1 MNTAAATNSK
11 LFYGWWLIAAV
22 FVGEMFAIGS
32 TTYAFG
38 LFVKPLELEFGISRG
53 DANKGLALFM
63 IGMGL
68 SAPLI
73 GRLIDRRSARNVML
87 FGAAWMALGFIAIA
101 LAPSLL
107 WMALAILLM
116 VAVGATMIGPLTA
129 NTLASRWFERRRGR
143 ALGMVAV
150 GTSVGGT
157 LLVPLVAYNI
167 DMFGWRQALMIQG
180 GIILVI
186 VGALALWVV
195 RDRPQDMGLLADG
208 DIADRGNTATPLPS
222 GPVWTAGALLK
233 HRDFWCIGLSV
244 GLTFAVTQ
252 SVLASLVPYAADA
265 GISAQ
270 RGAMLIS
277 VLSVCSII
285 GKLVFGALAERVD
298 KRWLLLAV
306 VCFTVAQL
314 CTLIVQPDF
323 TLLLVICGIAGL
335 AIGGELPVWA
345 AIIAERFGSRSF
357 GTVMGM
363 MNPINMIC
371 SLVAISYVG
380 IAYDRSGG
388 YALPFQMFL
397 GVAAASA
404 VMTLLISAPKKSLT
418 DKPSV

>member
-1 MNTAAATNSK
+1 MNNNAPGNSK

-53 DANKGLALFM
+53 DANKGLALFI

-73 GRLIDRRSARNVML
+73 GRLIDRHSARRVML
-87 FGAAWMALGFIAIA
+87 FGAAWMGAGFFAVA
-101 LAPSLL
+101 LAPSLQ
-107 WMALAILLM
+107 WMSLAIVLM
-116 VAVGATMIGPLTA
+116 VASGATMIGPLVA
-129 NTLASRWFERRRGR
+129 NTLASRWFDRRRGR

-157 LLVPLVAYNI
+157 LLVPLMAYNI
-167 DMFGWRQALMIQG
+167 ETFGWRQALMIMG
-180 GIILVI
+180 GIIFVI

-195 RDRPQDMGLLADG
+195 RDRPQDLGLLPDG
-208 DIADRGNTATPLPS
+208 ALANRTEAGGQMPG
-222 GPVWTAGALLK
+222 GPVWTAGALLR

-265 GISAQ
+265 GIDAR
-270 RGAMLIS
+270 RGALLIS
-277 VLSVCSII
+277 VLSVCSIL
-285 GKLVFGALAERVD
+285 GKLLFGALAERVD
-298 KRWLLLAV
+298 KRWLLLV
-306 VCFTVAQL
+306 VVGFTVAQL

-323 TLLLVICGIAGL
+323 ALLLVICGIAGF

-345 AIIAERFGSRSF
+345 AIIAERFGPRSF
-357 GTVMGM
+357 GTVMGL
-363 MNPINMIC
+363 MNPINMTC

-380 IAYDRSGG
+380 IAYDKSGS
-388 YALPFQMFL
+388 YTLPFQVFL

-404 VMTLLISAPKKSLT
+404 IMTLLITAPRK
-418 DKPSV
+418 VA

>member
-1 MNTAAATNSK
+1 MRNAATNNPK

-53 DANKGLALFM
+53 DANKGLALFI

-73 GRLIDRRSARNVML
+73 GRLIDRRSARRVML
-87 FGAAWMALGFIAIA
+87 FGAAWMGAGFIALA
-101 LAPSLL
+101 LAPTLQ
-107 WMALAILLM
+107 WMALAILFM
-116 VAVGATMIGPLTA
+116 VAAGATMIGPLTA
-129 NTLASRWFERRRGR
+129 NTLASRWFDRRRGR
-143 ALGMVAV
+143 ALGLVAV

-157 LLVPLVAYNI
+157 LLVPLIAYNI
-167 DMFGWRQALMIQG
+167 EAFGWRQALMIQG

-195 RDRPQDMGLLADG
+195 RDRPQDLGLLADG
-208 DIADRGNTATPLPS
+208 ALADRADTTSHLPA
-222 GPVWTAGALLK
+222 GPVWTAGALLR

-265 GISAQ
+265 GIDAQ
-270 RGAMLIS
+270 RGALLIS
-277 VLSVCSII
+277 VLSVCSIL
-285 GKLVFGALAERVD
+285 GKLLFGALAERVD
-298 KRWLLLAV
+298 KRWLLLTV

-323 TLLLVICGIAGL
+323 ALLLVICGIAGF

-345 AIIAERFGSRSF
+345 AIIAERFGPRSF

-363 MNPINMIC
+363 MNPINMTC

-380 IAYDRSGG
+380 IAYDQSGG
-388 YALPFQMFL
+388 YTLPFQVFL

-404 VMTLLISAPKKSLT
+404 VMTLLITAPRKA
-418 DKPSV
+418 V

>member
-1 MNTAAATNSK
+1 MSNAPAGHSK

-53 DANKGLALFM
+53 DANKGLALFI

-73 GRLIDRRSARNVML
+73 GRLIDRRSARRVML
-87 FGAAWMALGFIAIA
+87 FGAAWMALGFVAVA
-101 LAPSLL
+101 LAPSLQ
-107 WMALAILLM
+107 WMALAVLLM

-129 NTLASRWFERRRGR
+129 NTLASRWFDRRRGR

-167 DMFGWRQALMIQG
+167 EAFGWRQALMIQG
-180 GIILVI
+180 GIIFVI
-186 VGALALWVV
+186 VAALAIWVV
-195 RDRPQDMGLLADG
+195 RDRPQDMGLSADG
-208 DIADRGNTATPLPS
+208 DVVDRTNATAALPT
-222 GPVWTAGALLK
+222 GPAWTVGALLK
-233 HRDFWCIGLSV
+233 QRDFWCIGLSV

-265 GISAQ
+265 GIDAQ
-270 RGAMLIS
+270 RGALLIS
-277 VLSVCSII
+277 VLSVCSIL
-285 GKLVFGALAERVD
+285 GKLLFGALAERVD

-306 VCFTVAQL
+306 VGFTVAQL

-323 TLLLVICGIAGL
+323 QLLLLICGIAGF

-357 GTVMGM
+357 GTVMGL
-363 MNPINMIC
+363 MNPINMVC

-380 IAYDRSGG
+380 AAYDSSGG
-388 YALPFQMFL
+388 YTLPFQVFL

-404 VMTLLISAPKKSLT
+404 VMTLLITAPRKT
-418 DKPSV
+418 A